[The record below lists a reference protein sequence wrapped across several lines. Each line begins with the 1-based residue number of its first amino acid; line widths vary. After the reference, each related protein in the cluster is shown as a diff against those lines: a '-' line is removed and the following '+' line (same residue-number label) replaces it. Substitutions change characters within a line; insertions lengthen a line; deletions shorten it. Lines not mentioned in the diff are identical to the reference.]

1 MNAVK
6 TLIAMAAL
14 SASSLVMAEGGGER
28 TFARMEQARQEAQ
41 QVYPLA
47 QRQEAVAP
55 AVEAPAAKSKSPMAD
70 HSDC

>member
-6 TLIAMAAL
+6 MLIAMAAL

-28 TFARMEQARQEAQ
+28 TVARMEQARQEALP
-41 QVYPLA
+41 VYPLA

-55 AVEAPAAKSKSPMAD
+55 AVEAPAANNKTPMAD
-70 HSDC
+70 HRDC